1 MKPAGLMLAESRE
14 QDTQLHLDCTD
25 SVKLFDLTTTLS
37 TEQQNC
43 TKLEEKNNKVKLEYL
58 SGGSRSTGA
67 LCVNWF
73 VVI

>member
-25 SVKLFDLTTTLS
+25 SVKFDLTTTLS
-37 TEQQNC
+37 TELENW